1 MLRLD
6 WRGTPF
12 KHFLTPEDTLAGHF
26 AAFWNSCLLAMFT
39 YTGTEVL
46 GITADETEKQR
57 VMIPRAVKKVT
68 SRLILYNVGAIL
80 VLGLNLS
87 ADDPILGLGFG
98 NQEAPRYPGGFIV
111 MIERAG
117 INLGLSH
124 VVNAVMLI
132 AALSVA
138 IADLYVTV
146 RSFTVWN

>member
-6 WRGTPF
+6 WRGTAFNP
-12 KHFLTPEDTLAGHF
+12 FLTPSLAGYL
-26 AAFWNSCLLAMFT
+26 AAFWYSCRFAIFT

-57 VMIPRAVKKVT
+57 IMIPRAVKKVT
-68 SRLILYNVGAIL
+68 SRLIFYNVGAIL

-87 ADDPILGLGFG
+87 ADDPMLGLGST
-98 NQEAPRYPGGFIV
+98 QKPPRYRGGFIV

-117 INLGLSH
+117 IKGLSH
-124 VVNAVMLI
+124 VVNVVMLI

>member
-6 WRGTPF
+6 WRGTAFRPF
-12 KHFLTPEDTLAGHF
+12 LKPSLAGYL

-57 VMIPRAVKKVT
+57 VIIPRAVKKVT

-87 ADDPILGLGFG
+87 ADDPILGLSLGK
-98 NQEAPRYPGGFIV
+98 QEAPRYPGGFIV

-117 INLGLSH
+117 IKGLSH

-138 IADLYVTV
+138 NADLYVTV